1 MTRRRFEF
9 DNFVIADDTAP
20 AILDLSLN
28 KRVSQAE
35 NDVRL
40 LENIRARLDILLAEE
55 QKNTLKLVR
64 MILKELSPA
73 LLDQN
78 SLAVVSRFIADNFPA
93 LGAQKVLDFYLA
105 PEMFVRIR
113 PFLAE
118 EAGRRGYGG
127 RIVLHRDK
135 TLAPYDCRIVWEQGD
150 VSFNGREKIRL
161 LEKMLT
167 GEQDG

>member
-1 MTRRRFEF
+1 MTRQQFEF
-9 DNFVIADDTAP
+9 DNFVMVDDAAP
-20 AILDLSLN
+20 VVLDLSLN
-28 KRVSQAE
+28 KHAHRAE
-35 NDVRL
+35 DDARL
-40 LENIRARLDILLAEE
+40 LENICAQLDILLAEE

-73 LLDQN
+73 LLEQN

-93 LGAQKVLDFYLA
+93 VGEHKVLDFYLA

-113 PFLAE
+113 PFLTE
-118 EAGRRGYGG
+118 EAGRRGYDG

-135 TLAPYDCRIVWEQGD
+135 TFAPADCRIVWEQGE
-150 VSFNGREKIRL
+150 VSFDSREKISL

-167 GEQDG
+167 GEWNG